1 MNAVVIDFTAEALH
15 RRWLTFHHN
24 GDHDEAG
31 TLSMLMNFYL
41 EGVMKVDWQEGEPYF
56 SLTEYGKVLTDSICP
71 YDDEEYTDEPLRW
84 EPSRGASEDDN

>member
-1 MNAVVIDFTAEALH
+1 MNADVIDFTAEALH
-15 RRWLTFHHN
+15 RRWLTFHNN
-24 GDHDEAG
+24 GDHNEAG

-71 YDDEEYTDEPLRW
+71 VYDEEINDEPLRW
-84 EPSRGASEDDN
+84 EPFKGASEDEH

>member
-1 MNAVVIDFTAEALH
+1 MNADIIDFTAEALH
-15 RRWLTFHHN
+15 RRWLTHHHN

-56 SLTEYGKVLTDSICP
+56 SLTEYGQALTDSICP
-71 YDDEEYTDEPLRW
+71 DDEPAWSSEGAQLGLF
-84 EPSRGASEDDN
+84 SGASEDDG

>member
-1 MNAVVIDFTAEALH
+1 MNADVIDFTAEALH
-15 RRWLTFHHN
+15 RRWLTFHNN
-24 GDHDEAG
+24 GDHDYAS

-71 YDDEEYTDEPLRW
+71 YDDEEYTNEPLRW
-84 EPSRGASEDDN
+84 EPSIGASEDDS